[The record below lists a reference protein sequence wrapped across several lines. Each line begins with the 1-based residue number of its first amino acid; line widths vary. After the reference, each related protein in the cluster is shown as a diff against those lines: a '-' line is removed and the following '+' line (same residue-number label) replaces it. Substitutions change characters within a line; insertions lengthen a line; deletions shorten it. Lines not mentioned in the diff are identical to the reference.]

1 MIAFLDLIDSDENK
15 KQFEYLYYKYRNLM
29 AFIAQ
34 ENLSNQEDVE
44 DAVQDA
50 FIYIAKNFDKIDDVD
65 SKQTKSYISVI
76 TKGFAISKYRKER
89 KYINDISTEDM
100 NEYVLEDSAF
110 DIYDKTELIMI
121 IDTLDEEYRNLLYLT
136 YVFGYKSK
144 EISKMFGMSD
154 SNVRKKIQFAKA
166 DLRNKLEGA
175 K

>member
-1 MIAFLDLIDSDENK
+1 MIAFFDLIDDSENK

-29 AFIAQ
+29 AYIAQ
-34 ENLSNQEDVE
+34 ESLSNQEDAE

-50 FIYIAKNFDKIDDVD
+50 LIYIAKNFDKIDDID

-89 KYINDISTEDM
+89 KYIHDISTETLNDCTA
-100 NEYVLEDSAF
+100 EDSSF
-110 DIYDKTELIMI
+110 DIYDKTELVMV

-136 YVFGYKSK
+136 YIFGYKSK
-144 EISKMFGMSD
+144 EIAKMYGMSD
-154 SNVRKKIQFAKA
+154 SNVRKKIQFAKT
-166 DLRNKLEGA
+166 DLKNKLKGG